1 MASSEPETHALT
13 IGSSPE
19 SSRTV
24 SDPLLEDMSTS
35 SPRVAKLGIKDGV
48 TTSEDPLFMA
58 YERAAKGLLAKITG
72 GRLVGEVLS
81 V

>member
-1 MASSEPETHALT
+1 M
-13 IGSSPE
+13 
-19 SSRTV
+19 
-24 SDPLLEDMSTS
+24 EDMSTS